1 MQKNKTSDRERRQC
15 GKNKNDTVQ
24 KTKSPVA
31 DDSEKWCKTHKYRE
45 TAQNIRRLWCKIR

>member
-15 GKNKNDTVQ
+15 GNNKNDTVQ